1 MKKLASA
8 VSFLYLL
15 PVFVFAQVV
24 VDNSD
29 ELKDYIGDVIGFINT
44 ALIPAILAIA
54 FLVFIWGIFQYFIAG
69 ASDEEKRE
77 SGRKLMLWG
86 IIGFVVIIAIVGI
99 VNLLAGATGLGGQNE
114 IDDKIILPTTR

>member
-1 MKKLASA
+1 MKKLIPAIGL
-8 VSFLYLL
+8 LYMMPMLAL
-15 PVFVFAQVV
+15 AQF
-24 VDNSD
+24 DGGN
-29 ELKDYIGDVIGFINT
+29 LQIYIESIISLINR

-99 VNLLAGATGLGGQNE
+99 VNLLAGATGLGGDPLENVPE
-114 IDDKIILPTTR
+114 VPSTF